1 MKNKEKLR
9 CRFEK
14 LYGRVQES
22 REIKRKKKKN
32 RNGYQSQIEALF
44 STCTISI
51 WRRHQDDSNDA
62 LE

>member
-22 REIKRKKKKN
+22 REIKRKKKKK
-32 RNGYQSQIEALF
+32 
-44 STCTISI
+44 
-51 WRRHQDDSNDA
+51 
-62 LE
+62 